1 MKKTL
6 KINKNIFLK
15 KFKKISDNFC
25 QKLEKYITDPND
37 DNIHDIR
44 VSIRR
49 LETSYKIL
57 PKSIRKQKK
66 MKSYLKQ
73 AKKLF
78 KMNAQIR
85 DFDIICAN
93 MESKYSGKT
102 RDLVESLRDSRVRH
116 IKNANRL
123 AVKISRLSS
132 PKILKSSL
140 KESKLE
146 KKYRKVLDSI
156 VLNIQKNIIIALRDE
171 KKIDELH
178 MLRKD
183 FKKLRYSLELAS
195 DKKIIVEA
203 LKNLKNIQDMLGEIH
218 DIDIILDYLRGI
230 EQNSRY
236 SDIISAEVLERT
248 KKYNE
253 FVAFFRKYPKVGNF
267 DLEFQH
273 GIM

>member
-1 MKKTL
+1 MKRSL

-25 QKLEKYITDPND
+25 QKLDKYITDSND

-49 LETSYKIL
+49 LETAYKIL
-57 PKSIRKQKK
+57 PKNVRKQKK
-66 MKSYLKQ
+66 MKSYMKQ

-78 KMNAQIR
+78 KMNAKIR

-93 MESKYSGKT
+93 MESKYPDKT
-102 RDLVESLRDSRVRH
+102 QNLVESLRDSRIEY

-123 AVKISRLSS
+123 ALKISHLPS
-132 PKILKSSL
+132 PKILKSAL

-146 KKYRKVLDSI
+146 KKYLKVLDDI
-156 VLNIQKNIIIALRDE
+156 MLNIQKNTIISLRDE

-178 MLRKD
+178 TLRKD
-183 FKKLRYSLELAS
+183 YKKLRYSLELVS
-195 DKKIIVEA
+195 DKKTMLET
-203 LKNLKNIQDMLGEIH
+203 LKNLKNIQDMLGQIH
-218 DIDIILDYLRGI
+218 DMDMIIDHLRSI

-248 KKYNE
+248 KRYNE
-253 FVAFFRKYPKVGNF
+253 FVTFFRKYPKVGNF
-267 DLEFQH
+267 DLEL
-273 GIM
+273 

>member
-1 MKKTL
+1 MKKSL

-25 QKLEKYITDPND
+25 QKLDKYITDSND
-37 DNIHDIR
+37 ENIHDIR

-49 LETSYKIL
+49 LEAAYKIL
-57 PKSIRKQKK
+57 PKNIRKQKK
-66 MKSYLKQ
+66 MKNYFKQ

-85 DFDIICAN
+85 DVDIISAN
-93 MESKYSGKT
+93 MESKYPDKT
-102 RDLVESLRDSRVRH
+102 QDLVESLKSSRVEH

-146 KKYRKVLDSI
+146 KKYLEVIDNI
-156 VLNIQKNIIIALRDE
+156 MLNIQKNTIITLRDE

-178 MLRKD
+178 RLRKD
-183 FKKLRYSLELAS
+183 FKKLRYSLEIIS
-195 DKKIIVEA
+195 DKKTIFET

-218 DIDIILDYLRGI
+218 DTDITIDYLRGI

-236 SDIISAEVLERT
+236 SDIISTEMLERT
-248 KKYNE
+248 KRYNE
-253 FVAFFRKYPKVGNF
+253 FVAFFKKYPKAGNF
-267 DLEFQH
+267 DLEF
-273 GIM
+273 